1 MPRLYFDVILIRKP
15 DTTTTFCYG
24 LFLCRTSSFTFLKYV
39 FMNNFTFHHD
49 LNGRKR
55 KICKRTTYTAQN
67 KLILGSFTKK
77 KSYTLYFLQKEQKM
91 VHSFYS
97 TTPLLGIW
105 TGRRDCPAHFRFLAK
120 VYVSDHNN
128 AEEVMKLFCQIG
140 KVSQ

>member
-24 LFLCRTSSFTFLKYV
+24 LFLCRTSSFTFLKHV

-55 KICKRTTYTAQN
+55 KICQRTTYTAQN

-77 KSYTLYFLQKEQKM
+77 NPTLYFLQKQQKNGA
-91 VHSFYS
+91 F
-97 TTPLLGIW
+97 LLLSHTITWHLNRKAGLS
-105 TGRRDCPAHFRFLAK
+105 RPFPFP
-120 VYVSDHNN
+120 
-128 AEEVMKLFCQIG
+128 CQSVCFG
-140 KVSQ
+140 P